1 MPQLRSS
8 LPRDV
13 AHSVAWIVGGLLQ
26 LCITACQTNFQ
37 RLQRVQNARIVC
49 QAPRR
54 HHHSADLLKDLHWL
68 HVRGRVDYKQD
79 CRPLLQ
85 SRKTATTFASY
96 TFIYSLHIDYRVFW
110 GHLRQTYCQHSL
122 HRQTL
127 LLDGSRAVPP
137 PFGTVFPYLR
147 YLFRHSDKTQIQMQI
162 QIQNKN

>member
-13 AHSVAWIVGGLLQ
+13 AHSVAWIAAGLLQ

-68 HVRGRVDYKQD
+68 HVRG

-96 TFIYSLHIDYRVFW
+96 TFIYSFHILQTIACSGVICVRPTANTVFIDKRCCSTV
-110 GHLRQTYCQHSL
+110 LVLCP
-122 HRQTL
+122 HRL
-127 LLDGSRAVPP
+127 E
-137 PFGTVFPYLR
+137 VFPYLR
-147 YLFRHSDKTQIQMQI
+147 CLFRHSEDRTQIQMQI
-162 QIQNKN
+162 QIQNKNQ